1 MIKRFANKYE
11 FCDEDVNFLL
21 VNWKRFDETF
31 LLDKDTFCSSLNM
44 KEITDVDYRHAKR
57 VFKDFNNKNIGDYRD
72 LYVQSETFLL
82 ADVFENFRNM
92 CLKIYELD
100 PAHFLPA
107 PGLVW
112 EACLINKII
121 NRY

>member
-31 LLDKDTFCSSLNM
+31 LLDKDTFWSSLNM

-72 LYVQSETFLL
+72 LHVQSETFLL